1 MIRFSFFFFLLLS
14 TTLAFAQPYASR
26 LGRFRVDQK
35 KGCAPLTVTFETL
48 LPGGCGTNP
57 CIIDFL
63 GDGFTQP
70 ADSRN
75 TSPAS
80 FTYTTPGTY
89 LIKVCYSNQCA
100 ANEVDDIQIE
110 VVANLQPDFD
120 LYTCNSNGIQVKIND
135 NQYNQY
141 VINYSDGAST
151 TVPSG
156 SLARDNHTFVTA
168 GAKTVSVRGRNLNAA
183 DNCATLQKNIT
194 AVAAV
199 APGNFN
205 SLTTIN
211 ESEIELRYTL
221 PVNTLSRI
229 DIALNNAT
237 TFQQLKSTFE
247 DNRDTINNL
256 SNNNAYYCYRLS
268 SIDACTNTLAN
279 TSPIICSIRLNA
291 TAQDGFNRL
300 DWVGN
305 NTGVTGYSVG
315 RDNQAGYFGGI
326 SPILTTLNDTESVCN
341 QEHCY
346 QITANYAGGVT
357 SSSLIKCVVS
367 FTNQQPP
374 ALTDI
379 TASINDNNEAE
390 LVWTDAPEAT
400 TYSIFKNVNGSSYSF
415 LANDTQS
422 PFTDATLELASN
434 TCYQILYDDA
444 CENVSNVSPEA
455 CPVILSA
462 SLSADNAV
470 NIFWTTY
477 QGWANGIAGY
487 RLEKYSQSGG
497 LLRTFNVGNV
507 NTFTDNEVDIF
518 NQQTYY
524 RIFVLPNNGGLTDA
538 TSNRLEVIRKPNL
551 FYPRAFT
558 PDDQGPVENEIFRV
572 FGQYISSFEMKIFNR
587 WGELVFTSN
596 SIDEGWDG
604 TLRGVDQPDGTYA
617 FVSNL
622 TDFAGRTF
630 TESGAVVLMR
640 KK

>member
-1 MIRFSFFFFLLLS
+1 
-14 TTLAFAQPYASR
+14 
-26 LGRFRVDQK
+26 
-35 KGCAPLTVTFETL
+35 
-48 LPGGCGTNP
+48 
-57 CIIDFL
+57 
-63 GDGFTQP
+63 
-70 ADSRN
+70 
-75 TSPAS
+75 
-80 FTYTTPGTY
+80 
-89 LIKVCYSNQCA
+89 
-100 ANEVDDIQIE
+100 
-110 VVANLQPDFD
+110 
-120 LYTCNSNGIQVKIND
+120 
-135 NQYNQY
+135 
-141 VINYSDGAST
+141 
-151 TVPSG
+151 
-156 SLARDNHTFVTA
+156 
-168 GAKTVSVRGRNLNAA
+168 
-183 DNCATLQKNIT
+183 
-194 AVAAV
+194 
-199 APGNFN
+199 
-205 SLTTIN
+205 
-211 ESEIELRYTL
+211 
-221 PVNTLSRI
+221 
-229 DIALNNAT
+229 
-237 TFQQLKSTFE
+237 LKSTFE

-326 SPILTTLNDTESVCN
+326 SPALTTLNDTESICN

-346 QITANYAGGVT
+346 QLTANYAGGVT

-390 LVWTDAPEAT
+390 LVWTDATEAT
-400 TYSIFKNVNGSSYSF
+400 TYSIFKNANGSSYSF
-415 LANDTQS
+415 LSTDTQS

-434 TCYQILYDDA
+434 ACYQILYDDA

-462 SLSADNAV
+462 SLSADNVV
-470 NIFWTTY
+470 NLSWTTY

-507 NTFTDNEVDIF
+507 NTFTDNEVDLF